1 MTEKEYEAL
10 HDALVAAHK
19 ILPAENYCSRK
30 EAEFREK
37 ILKLEK
43 AVLKSQRRRYARRVR
58 QGRTSVLREKYIVK
72 QHRGAYKG

>member
-10 HDALVAAHK
+10 HAALVAAHK
-19 ILPAENYCSRK
+19 ILPGEKHCSKK

-43 AVLKSQRRRYARRVR
+43 AVLKR
-58 QGRTSVLREKYIVK
+58 QKKAERAKSKASK
-72 QHRGAYKG
+72 K

>member
-58 QGRTSVLREKYIVK
+58 QGTTSEINTRAIC
-72 QHRGAYKG
+72 